1 MKKRIISLSI
11 AIMFIVSVFWSEADS
26 VRAFSYNNRFGGEA
40 GLSYSAEK
48 ELVYPTVP
56 DQKNLRVSSRADSLI
71 ISSRRMSSP
80 AFLICGGDIGSY
92 RDFPD
97 DVRFADDLHVLSEHE
112 HHPGEEIIRYIHDRD
127 GEKEF
132 KSLL

>member
-1 MKKRIISLSI
+1 M
-11 AIMFIVSVFWSEADS
+11 MFIVSVFWAEADS
-26 VRAFSYNNRFGGEA
+26 VRVFSDNNRFGGEA
-40 GLSYSAEK
+40 GLSYSAER

-56 DQKNLRVSSRADSLI
+56 DQKNLRVSSRADSPI
-71 ISSRRMSSP
+71 ISNRRISSYV
-80 AFLICGGDIGSY
+80 LLMYGGEFGSY
-92 RDFPD
+92 RDFPE
-97 DVRFADDLHVLSEHE
+97 DVRFADNLHVLSEHE